1 MSNRNI
7 RCVIIDDEPLAVKL
21 LENFVERTPWLT
33 LQASYTDPIKA
44 MTEIDA
50 CPPDLIFLDIQMPDI
65 NGMELARLVSSDT
78 RIIFTTA
85 FKDYAFD
92 SYEVNALDFLL
103 KPIRY
108 VKFVASVEKAREW
121 FDLKENASK
130 TIQESTTSQEGSGR
144 DTYTFIRVDGELKR
158 IDFGDII
165 MVKGLKDYVMFYLHS
180 QQRALI
186 VHMTMKAAEDLLP
199 SSTFMRINRS
209 YIVALDQIKKID
221 RNDCVYIHDEIIHV
235 TEAYKPAFDAFLNK

>member
-1 MSNRNI
+1 MDNRNI

-33 LQASYTDPIKA
+33 LQASYTDPVKA

-50 CPPDLIFLDIQMPDI
+50 SPPDLIFLDIQMPDI
-65 NGMELARLVSSDT
+65 NGMELARLVSTDT

-92 SYEVNALDFLL
+92 SYEVRALDFLL

-108 VKFVASVEKAREW
+108 IKFVSAVEKAREW
-121 FDLKENASK
+121 FNMKDNASK
-130 TIQESTTSQEGSGR
+130 AVQDSNGEATGKAS
-144 DTYTFIRVDGELKR
+144 YTFIRVDGELKR
-158 IDFGDII
+158 IDFSDII

-180 QQRALI
+180 QSRALI
-186 VHMTMKAAEDLLP
+186 VHMTMKAAEDTLP

-235 TEAYKPAFDAFLNK
+235 TEAYKPTFDAFLNK